1 MIYTVIATAVR
12 YGEINVRVAR
22 GVSIKKSPF
31 GNILDEESRG
41 LLVFV
46 DCPLDFTREHTRML
60 PYKNHH
66 PVA

>member
-1 MIYTVIATAVR
+1 MIYTVIATTIK
-12 YGEINVRVAR
+12 YGEMNVRVAR

-46 DCPLDFTREHTRML
+46 D
-60 PYKNHH
+60 
-66 PVA
+66 